1 MRSRIVG
8 FTRLT
13 LAAFCLSLMVGAPN
27 GYSAPYK
34 TPESDVDPEIFRVD
48 EKEFLGVKLKS
59 GAGFIDQEGKSFS
72 FADLGEKPFI
82 LVMAYYTCDGSCSI
96 FNAELADALE
106 KVNQLSRVKAG
117 EDFSIVTLSFD
128 KNDTPASARRFISEF
143 ELPDS
148 LKSAWK
154 VGVFA
159 DKEMIEPFTKSLGY
173 KFFWS
178 PADKMFMHPSAYY
191 FISPEKRVIRILH
204 DPAEEPKDMEL
215 AILDTKFSRM
225 KPAEIVSIAVSLC
238 YSYNYKEGKY
248 GLNYPLFIALGSL
261 FTGIGAFAFAARKA
275 KNSKQNKI
283 Q

>member
-1 MRSRIVG
+1 MRSRIAD
-8 FTRLT
+8 FARLA
-13 LAAFCLSLMVGAPN
+13 LVVFCLSLSIGVSS
-27 GYSAPYK
+27 GYTAPYK
-34 TPESDVDPEIFRVD
+34 TPESDIDPEIFRVD
-48 EKEFLGVKLKS
+48 EEKFLGVKLKS
-59 GAGFIDQEGKSFS
+59 EAGFIDHEGKSFT

-82 LVMAYYTCDGSCSI
+82 LVLAYYTCDGSCSI
-96 FNAELADALE
+96 FNAELAEALE

-128 KNDTPASARRFISEF
+128 KNDTPASAQHFISEF
-143 ELPDS
+143 KLPDS

-159 DKEMIEPFTKSLGY
+159 DKEMIEPFAKSLGY

-191 FISPEKRVIRILH
+191 FVSPEKRVVRILH

-225 KPAEIVSIAVSLC
+225 RPAEIVSIAVSLC

-261 FTGIGAFAFAARKA
+261 FTGIGAFAFAARKTR
-275 KNSKQNKI
+275 NNKRNTI

>member
-13 LAAFCLSLMVGAPN
+13 LATFCLFLMVGTQI

-34 TPESDVDPEIFRVD
+34 TPESDIDPEIFRVD

-72 FADLGEKPFI
+72 FTDLGEKPFI
-82 LVMAYYTCDGSCSI
+82 LVMAYYTCDGSCST

-159 DKEMIEPFTKSLGY
+159 DKEMIKPFTKSLGY

-275 KNSKQNKI
+275 KNSNQNKI

>member
-13 LAAFCLSLMVGAPN
+13 LAAFCLLLLAGAPN

-72 FADLGEKPFI
+72 FTDLGEKPFI
-82 LVMAYYTCDGSCSI
+82 LVLAYYTCDGSCSI